1 MRAIAKAA
9 DLGALEEVRVAA
21 LGKKG
26 RVSELMQTLG
36 RMAPEERKSF
46 GQARQPA
53 QRARRRGAATPSA
66 RRLAALR

>member
-1 MRAIAKAA
+1 MTRSPRPR

-36 RMAPEERKSF
+36 RVPPEERKSF
-46 GQARQPA
+46 GQAVNA
-53 QRARRRGAATPSA
+53 
-66 RRLAALR
+66 